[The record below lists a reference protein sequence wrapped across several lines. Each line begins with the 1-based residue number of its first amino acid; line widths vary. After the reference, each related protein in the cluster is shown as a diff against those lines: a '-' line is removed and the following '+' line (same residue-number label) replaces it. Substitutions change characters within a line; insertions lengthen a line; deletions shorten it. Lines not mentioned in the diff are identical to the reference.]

1 MLTLQDFR
9 VSCPQIKNSQT
20 INPAVLSL
28 LVSSLTDSEL
38 DAFIEFMT
46 TEKNSSP
53 KTLENYTL
61 ALRLFREWLGDKFT
75 KWRDLTADHFRAY
88 LFQLQKDGLARSTVR
103 LRFAAYRSFYKF
115 LVHRRGY
122 PKSPLAEVELPKAD
136 KPLPVVLTLPQ
147 IEELLELPMKSE
159 LLGQAPLWMR
169 ERDAAIL
176 ELFYS
181 TGLRLAELASLN
193 VKDIDTTNESV
204 RVMGKGS
211 KERLVPIGSHAMIAM
226 QKYRSAAE
234 VFQGPLFLSKLR
246 KRLSTRSLNSVLKK
260 YLAQSTIPFNV
271 TPHKLRHSFA
281 THLLDHGADLRS
293 VQALLGH
300 ASLSTTQIY
309 THVTKERLREAYDSA
324 HPRAK

>member
-1 MLTLQDFR
+1 M
-9 VSCPQIKNSQT
+9 
-20 INPAVLSL
+20 
-28 LVSSLTDSEL
+28 
-38 DAFIEFMT
+38 
-46 TEKNSSP
+46 
-53 KTLENYTL
+53 
-61 ALRLFREWLGDKFT
+61 
-75 KWRDLTADHFRAY
+75 
-88 LFQLQKDGLARSTVR
+88 
-103 LRFAAYRSFYKF
+103 
-115 LVHRRGY
+115 
-122 PKSPLAEVELPKAD
+122 
-136 KPLPVVLTLPQ
+136 VLTLPQ

>member
-1 MLTLQDFR
+1 
-9 VSCPQIKNSQT
+9 VST
-20 INPAVLSL
+20 
-28 LVSSLTDSEL
+28 LTDTEV
-38 DAFIEFMT
+38 DGFIEFMT

-61 ALRLFREWLGDKFT
+61 ALRLLREWLGDRFT
-75 KWRDLTADHFRAY
+75 KWRNLTPDHFRAY
-88 LFQLQKDGLARSTVR
+88 LFELQKAELARSTVR

-122 PKSPLAEVELPKAD
+122 AKSPVAEVELPKAD
-136 KPLPVVLTLPQ
+136 KPLPVVLTLTQ
-147 IEELLELPMKSE
+147 IEELLALPMKSKLE
-159 LLGQAPLWMR
+159 GQAPSWMR

-181 TGLRLAELASLN
+181 TGLRLAELASLD
-193 VKDIDTTNESV
+193 VEDIDTVNESV

-211 KERLVPIGSHAMIAM
+211 KERLVPIGSFAMKAM
-226 QKYRSAAE
+226 QVYRSAAE
-234 VFQGPLFLSKLR
+234 VFEGPLFISKLR
-246 KRLSTRSLNSVLKK
+246 KRLSTRSINSVLKK
-260 YLAQSTIPFNV
+260 YLGQSSIAFNV
-271 TPHKLRHSFA
+271 TPHKLRHTFA

-309 THVTKERLREAYDSA
+309 THVTKERLREAYTNA

>member
-1 MLTLQDFR
+1 MST
-9 VSCPQIKNSQT
+9 
-20 INPAVLSL
+20 
-28 LVSSLTDSEL
+28 LTDTEV
-38 DAFIEFMT
+38 DGFIEFMT

-61 ALRLFREWLGDKFT
+61 ALRLLREWLGDRFT
-75 KWRDLTADHFRAY
+75 KWRNLTPDHFRAY
-88 LFQLQKDGLARSTVR
+88 LFELQKAELARSTVR

-122 PKSPLAEVELPKAD
+122 PKSPVAEVELPKAD
-136 KPLPVVLTLPQ
+136 KPLPVVLTLTQ
-147 IEELLELPMKSE
+147 IEELLALPMKSE
-159 LLGQAPLWMR
+159 LEGQAPSWMR

-181 TGLRLAELASLN
+181 TGLRLAELASLD
-193 VKDIDTTNESV
+193 VEDIDTVNESV

-211 KERLVPIGSHAMIAM
+211 KERLVPIGSFAMKAM
-226 QKYRSAAE
+226 QVYRSAAE
-234 VFQGPLFLSKLR
+234 VFEGPLFISKLR
-246 KRLSTRSLNSVLKK
+246 KRLSTRSINSVLKK
-260 YLAQSTIPFNV
+260 YLGQSSIAFNV

-300 ASLSTTQIY
+300 ASLTTTQIY
-309 THVTKERLREAYDSA
+309 THVTKERLREAYTNA

>member
-1 MLTLQDFR
+1 
-9 VSCPQIKNSQT
+9 VST
-20 INPAVLSL
+20 
-28 LVSSLTDSEL
+28 LTDTEV
-38 DAFIEFMT
+38 DGFIEFMT

-61 ALRLFREWLGDKFT
+61 ALRLLREWLGDRFT
-75 KWRDLTADHFRAY
+75 KWRNLTPDHFRAY
-88 LFQLQKDGLARSTVR
+88 LFELQKAELARSTVR

-122 PKSPLAEVELPKAD
+122 PKSPVAEVELPKAD
-136 KPLPVVLTLPQ
+136 KPLPVVLTLTQ
-147 IEELLELPMKSE
+147 IEELLALPMKSE
-159 LLGQAPLWMR
+159 LEGQAPSWMR

-181 TGLRLAELASLN
+181 TGLRLAELASLD
-193 VKDIDTTNESV
+193 VEDIDTVNESV

-211 KERLVPIGSHAMIAM
+211 KERLVPIGSFAMKAM
-226 QKYRSAAE
+226 QVYRSAAE
-234 VFQGPLFLSKLR
+234 VFEGPLFISKLR
-246 KRLSTRSLNSVLKK
+246 KRLSTRSINSVLKK
-260 YLAQSTIPFNV
+260 YLGQSSIAFNV

-309 THVTKERLREAYDSA
+309 THVTKERLREAYTNA

>member
-1 MLTLQDFR
+1 M
-9 VSCPQIKNSQT
+9 S
-20 INPAVLSL
+20 AH
-28 LVSSLTDSEL
+28 TDSEV
-38 DAFIEFMT
+38 DSFIEFMT

-61 ALRLFREWLGDKFT
+61 ALRLFREWLGDNFSR
-75 KWRDLTADHFRAY
+75 WRDLTSDHFRAY
-88 LFQLQKDGLARSTVR
+88 LFQLQKEGLARSTVR
-103 LRFAAYRSFYKF
+103 LRFAAYRSFFKF

-122 PKSPLAEVELPKAD
+122 PKSPVAEVELPKAD
-136 KPLPVVLTLPQ
+136 KALPVVLTLSQ

-159 LLGQAPLWMR
+159 LKGQAPAWMR

-193 VKDIDTTNESV
+193 VNNIDSINESV
-204 RVMGKGS
+204 RVIGKGS
-211 KERLVPIGSHAMIAM
+211 KERLVPIGSHAMKAM
-226 QKYRSAAE
+226 QRYRSIARVHE
-234 VFQGPLFLSKLR
+234 GPLFVSKLR

-260 YLAQSTIPFNV
+260 YLAQSSIPFNV

>member
-1 MLTLQDFR
+1 MTT
-9 VSCPQIKNSQT
+9 QT
-20 INPAVLSL
+20 DL
-28 LVSSLTDSEL
+28 EL
-38 DAFIEFMT
+38 DSFIEFMT

-61 ALRLFREWLGDKFT
+61 ALRLLREFLSDQFT
-75 KWRDLTADHFRAY
+75 KWRALTPDHFRAY
-88 LFQLQKDGLARSTVR
+88 LFQLQKDGLARSTIR
-103 LRFAAYRSFYKF
+103 LRFAAYRSFFKF

-122 PKSPLAEVELPKAD
+122 PKSPVAEVELPKAD
-136 KPLPVVLTLPQ
+136 KALPIVLTLPQ

-159 LLGQAPLWMR
+159 LQGQAPLWMR
-169 ERDAAIL
+169 ERDCAIL

-193 VKDIDTTNESV
+193 VPDIDSLNHTL
-204 RVMGKGS
+204 RVIGKGS
-211 KERLVPIGSHAMIAM
+211 KERLIPIGSHAMLAM
-226 QKYRSAAE
+226 QTYRSSAE
-234 VFQGPLFLSKLR
+234 VHDGPLFLSKLR

-260 YLAQSTIPFNV
+260 YLAQSSIPFNV

-309 THVTKERLREAYDSA
+309 THVTKERLRDAYNEA
-324 HPRAK
+324 HPRAKSPTP

>member
-1 MLTLQDFR
+1 MS
-9 VSCPQIKNSQT
+9 VH
-20 INPAVLSL
+20 
-28 LVSSLTDSEL
+28 TDSEL

-61 ALRLFREWLGDKFT
+61 ALRLFREWLGEKFS
-75 KWRDLTADHFRAY
+75 KWRNLTPDHFRAY
-88 LFQLQKDGLARSTVR
+88 LFQLQKDGLARSTIR
-103 LRFAAYRSFYKF
+103 LRFAAYRSFFKY

-122 PKSPLAEVELPKAD
+122 PKSPVAEVELPKAD
-136 KPLPVVLTLPQ
+136 KALPVVLTLSQ

-159 LLGQAPLWMR
+159 LQGQAPAWMR

-193 VKDIDTTNESV
+193 VNDIDSVNESV
-204 RVMGKGS
+204 RVIGKGS
-211 KERLVPIGSHAMIAM
+211 KERLVPIGSHAMKAM
-226 QKYRSAAE
+226 QKYRSIAE
-234 VFQGPLFLSKLR
+234 VHEGPLFVSKLR
-246 KRLSTRSLNSVLKK
+246 KRLSNRSLNSVLKK
-260 YLAQSTIPFNV
+260 YLAQSSIPFNV

-324 HPRAK
+324 HPRAN